1 MTLLD
6 FLKSQLLIEQAR
18 LKARTVIWG
27 DLAEKYCADDRAVVA
42 EIERQ
47 INQISGPTEEWKKM
61 RDDYFSMDEDEM
73 I

>member
-1 MTLLD
+1 VIQLID
-6 FLKSQLLIEQAR
+6 YLKSQLLIEQVR
-18 LKARTVIWG
+18 LKQRALIWG

-47 INQISGPTEEWKKM
+47 IYELEEG
-61 RDDYFSMDEDEM
+61 

>member
-18 LKARTVIWG
+18 VKARKAFFGEKRLDWCNDDEAVI
-27 DLAEKYCADDRAVVA
+27 A

-47 INQISGPTEEWKKM
+47 IWELEEG
-61 RDDYFSMDEDEM
+61 

>member
-1 MTLLD
+1 MNLID

-18 LKARTVIWG
+18 LKQRELIWG
-27 DLAEKYCADDRAVVA
+27 DLAPKYCADDRAVVA

-47 INQISGPTEEWKKM
+47 IYELEEG
-61 RDDYFSMDEDEM
+61 